1 MITWRSVRFPRV
13 PTSCRDQRPTEK
25 KDLFCV
31 INLRPTLFWHR
42 LVFCCRSEKCK
53 VWPKIRVPGSIW
65 LFKSTRKRPIFMSW
79 TTDLIFLSQI
89 SKSLKIMKMQELTK
103 ISSPKTNVTPSDIL
117 TKKTSFHIMS
127 LKSFCKQMVEDH
139 KNIKTDR
146 KFKF

>member
-31 INLRPTLFWHR
+31 INLRPTLFWHQ

-65 LFKSTRKRPIFMSW
+65 LFKSTWKRPIFMSW
-79 TTDLIFLSQI
+79 TADLIFSSQI
-89 SKSLKIMKMQELTK
+89 SKSFKIMTK
-103 ISSPKTNVTPSDIL
+103 ISSPKTNVTPSNIL
-117 TKKTSFHIMS
+117 TKKTNFHMS
-127 LKSFCKQMVEDH
+127 LKSFCKQMIEDYE
-139 KNIKTDR
+139 NIKTDR

>member
-31 INLRPTLFWHR
+31 INLRPTLFWHQ

-65 LFKSTRKRPIFMSW
+65 LFKSTWKRPIFMSW
-79 TTDLIFLSQI
+79 TADLIFSSQI
-89 SKSLKIMKMQELTK
+89 SKSFKIMTK
-103 ISSPKTNVTPSDIL
+103 ISSPKTNVTPSNIL
-117 TKKTSFHIMS
+117 TKKTNFHMS
-127 LKSFCKQMVEDH
+127 LKSFCKQIIEDYE
-139 KNIKTDR
+139 NIKTDR